1 MMMVFMMFMMFMM
14 FININDVYDD
24 VVSDQDESVHL
35 VSVTVYLP
43 GLPPTTTTSSLS
55 RSTCDHR
62 DHCVVH
68 DAGYGGSWQV
78 W

>member
-1 MMMVFMMFMMFMM
+1 MY
-14 FININDVYDD
+14 DVYDGD
-24 VVSDQDESVHL
+24 VVFDQDESVHL